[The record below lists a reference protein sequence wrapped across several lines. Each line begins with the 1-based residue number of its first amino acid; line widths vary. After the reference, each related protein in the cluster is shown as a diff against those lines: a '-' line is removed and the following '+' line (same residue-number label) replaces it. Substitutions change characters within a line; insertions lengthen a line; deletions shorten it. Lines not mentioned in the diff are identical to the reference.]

1 MNTPRM
7 RPHLLRDFLV
17 GLGYIVIIAG
27 LVAVAVLVYN
37 KDFTDTVDVSL
48 AAGNVGTSL
57 QKGADVEVRGVV
69 VGSVSSISTDGVTA
83 RVGLAL
89 SPAQAGRLPDN
100 VTAQLLPKTL
110 FGQRYVNLVIP
121 ASPSDRHLHSG
132 DVIHPDTSV
141 ANAEIQ
147 DVFAHL
153 LPVLQAVRPAKLAE
167 MLGAIAAGLRGEG
180 ADLGATLQTLSS
192 YLKKFAPQV
201 PTMLRD
207 LRQFGSVAAT
217 YRTAAPDLLAALRN
231 FTATSRT
238 LVRQRAQF
246 AALLR
251 SVTSASDRIGGFVEA
266 NSDDLIGLSRSS
278 LPTLRVLAHYSGEFP
293 CLSRA
298 LSDFIPVM
306 NSALGKGTAEPGLH
320 VTMQVVPAR
329 APYRSPAGYGAS
341 GGPSCPQ
348 VTAAESSATAL
359 GTGLSRVTGI
369 GTANSPQENQVI
381 AELVAPSTG
390 RTPANFPHWGS
401 LLLGPALRGTTVTLR

>member
-1 MNTPRM
+1 MTTAM
-7 RPHLLRDFLV
+7 RTHLLRDFLV
-17 GLGYIVIIAG
+17 GLGYIVLIVALI
-27 LVAVAVLVYN
+27 AVAVLVYN
-37 KDFTDTVDVSL
+37 KDFSDTVDVTL
-48 AAGNVGTSL
+48 ATGDVGSSL

-69 VGSVSSISTDGVTA
+69 VGSVSSISTNGVTA
-83 RVGLAL
+83 HVGLAL
-89 SPAQAGRLPDN
+89 SPAQAGRLPAN

-121 ASPSDRHLHSG
+121 ARQSAQHVRSG
-132 DVIHPDTSV
+132 DVIRPDTSTT
-141 ANAEIQ
+141 NAEIQ

-167 MLGAIAAGLRGEG
+167 TLGAISASLRGEG
-180 ADLGATLQTLSS
+180 ADLGATLQTLSG

-207 LRQFGSVAAT
+207 IRRFASVATT
-217 YRTAAPDLLAALRN
+217 YQGAAPDLLAALRN

-238 LVRQRAQF
+238 LVRQRTQF

-251 SVTSASDRIGGFVEA
+251 SVTSASGRIGGFLEA
-266 NSDDLIGLSRSS
+266 NSGDLIGLSRSS

-298 LSDFIPVM
+298 LTDFIPVM
-306 NSALGKGTAEPGLH
+306 NSALGKGTDEPGLH

-329 APYRSPAGYGAS
+329 TPYRSTTGYDAS

-359 GTGLSRVTGI
+359 GTGLSRIGGI
-369 GTANSPQENQVI
+369 GTVNSPQENQVI

-390 RTPANFPHWGS
+390 RTPADFPHWGS